1 MDQAKIERVLRLI
14 KMMTGN
20 INYSVEEM
28 ARRLDISPRSIYRYI
43 DTFKEAGFVV
53 NKKNGCYS
61 LAKESPYFKQISQL
75 IHFTDEEAHIVGKLI
90 DGIDDTNVMKQ
101 NLRRKLS
108 SVYNCTAVADT
119 IVKGKNSSNVH
130 AIIEAIET
138 KKQVLLKD
146 YGSSSKGTVRDRLV
160 EPFGFTTNY
169 VQIWCYDL
177 EDGKNKLFNTSRIG
191 SVEACLGDW
200 EHEDE
205 HRQGYIDIFRFSGY
219 QRHRVR
225 LELGLMARNLI
236 IEEYPLAEKDLSRI
250 GEGKWLLDTELCN
263 YSGMCRFYVGL
274 AQDIRIVDSPE
285 FAAYVRKYVDEQLK
299 HIDDDVV

>member
-177 EDGKNKLFNTSRIG
+177 EDGRNKLFNTARIA
-191 SVEACLGDW
+191 SVELSDKPW
-200 EHEDE
+200 EHEGE
-205 HRQGYIDIFRFSGY
+205 HRQGYIDIFRFSGFE
-219 QRHRVR
+219 RHRVR
-225 LELGLMARNLI
+225 LELGLMSRNLI
-236 IEEYPLAEKDLSRI
+236 LEEYPLSEKYISPASDGR
-250 GEGKWLLDTELCN
+250 WLLDTEVCN
-263 YSGMCRFYVGL
+263 YRGICRFYLGL
-274 AQDIRIVDSPE
+274 ASDIKIVDSPD
-285 FAAYVRKYVDEQLK
+285 FASYVRDFISK
-299 HIDDDVV
+299 HLL